1 MKLRLSWNVNDGN
14 ELMLYEKLKKAW
26 DQADV
31 DAYKALHHEDFTFT
45 FHSTGRVMTRDD
57 MTDQGM
63 KGMMMTVKNTH
74 QRCIYENDDILVEHA
89 FSEFPSGD
97 KEAVMMV
104 SLKKTASS
112 GAQKLVRHQSEN
124 T

>member
-1 MKLRLSWNVNDGN
+1 
-14 ELMLYEKLKKAW
+14 MLYEKLKKAW

-31 DAYKALHHEDFTFT
+31 DAYKALHQEDFTFT
-45 FHSTGRVMTRDD
+45 FHSTGRVNTRDD

-63 KGMMMTVKNTH
+63 KGMMMSVRNTH

-104 SLKKTASS
+104 SLKKDGLIWRTET
-112 GAQKLVRHQSEN
+112 GATPIK
-124 T
+124 

>member
-1 MKLRLSWNVNDGN
+1 
-14 ELMLYEKLKKAW
+14 MLYEKLKKAW

-57 MTDQGM
+57 MTDQDM
-63 KGMMMTVKNTH
+63 KGMMMSVRNTH

-104 SLKKTASS
+104 SLKKRRPHLAHRNWCYASL
-112 GAQKLVRHQSEN
+112 KTLKYKRYEC
-124 T
+124 

>member
-1 MKLRLSWNVNDGN
+1 
-14 ELMLYEKLKKAW
+14 MLYEKLKKAW

-31 DAYKALHHEDFTFT
+31 DTYRALHHEDFTSI

-57 MTDQGM
+57 MSDQDM
-63 KGMMMTVKNTH
+63 KGMMMTVRNTH

-89 FSEFPSGD
+89 LSEFPSGD

-104 SLKKTASS
+104 SLKKDGLIWRTET
-112 GAQKLVRHQSEN
+112 GATPIK
-124 T
+124 